1 MNPNLDSVID
11 GKIKPLLQA
20 YQQKY
25 LGLRVADIEQDISD
39 QLKNSTLLDI
49 AVDVALPYKQAK
61 KAFKRAYLLRLLQLH
76 LGNISTAATAA
87 GVDRRSV
94 HRLVGT
100 LRLPNAS
107 FRENAQ
113 PAYVR
118 KNAVQTIVED
128 VVESYRGALN
138 SSKYKAFYAHS
149 EALSA
154 DIVKELPESHLTL
167 KEAEK
172 AFERKYLGQL
182 LASGLSIAEAARKA
196 KMRYEVLHRKLKV
209 LGITGQKQ

>member
-11 GKIKPLLQA
+11 GRIKPLLQA

-49 AVDVALPYKQAK
+49 AVDVSLPYKQAK
-61 KAFKRAYLLRLLQLH
+61 KAFKRAYLLQLLQLH

-94 HRLVGT
+94 HRLVGS
-100 LRLPNAS
+100 LRLPTAS
-107 FRENAQ
+107 LREDAQ

-138 SSKYKAFYAHS
+138 PSKYKALYAHS

-167 KEAEK
+167 KEAER
-172 AFERKYLGQL
+172 AFERAYLGQL
-182 LASGLSIAEAARKA
+182 LASGISIAAAARKA
-196 KMRYEVLHRKLKV
+196 KLRYEVLHRKLK
-209 LGITGQKQ
+209 LLNIRGGTL